1 MCRDYCTETWIEALN
16 SAGVLADSELRKAES
31 IFFLEHIQ
39 EAPADLPSTALP
51 LLPPEKVFSIQ
62 DPTLDAEASIGAG
75 KGKKTLPSGKHE
87 LFRYKQCIFSLLNY
101 FRYQVHK

>member
-39 EAPADLPSTALP
+39 KAPADLPSTALP
-51 LLPPEKVFSIQ
+51 LPP
-62 DPTLDAEASIGAG
+62 
-75 KGKKTLPSGKHE
+75 HE
-87 LFRYKQCIFSLLNY
+87 
-101 FRYQVHK
+101 